1 MKILDIYFKDDK
13 LFILTDGF
21 EVTSPIF
28 IDTLYNQE
36 NKYSGE
42 ASKHSFVITDASV
55 LGAMIVIDAK
65 KLINFDKTAFTILID
80 GLLGFYYDKEVL
92 YYRQIDLL
100 TTNCSTCLDNAQMQT
115 IEMLLMKLS
124 LLDYATASKLIED
137 QIQWYT
143 DIARLL
149 CINLDS
155 NKIVDTNTC
164 SKCKNVCCSL

>member
-1 MKILDIYFKDDK
+1 MKILNIYFTENE
-13 LFILTDGF
+13 LVILTDGSN
-21 EVTSPIF
+21 VTSPIF

-36 NKYSGE
+36 NRYSSD
-42 ASKHSFVITDASV
+42 ASKHSFVITDAVV
-55 LGAMIVIDAK
+55 LGAMITIDLK
-65 KLINFDKTAFTILID
+65 NLVNFDKTAFTILVQNT
-80 GLLGFYYDKEVL
+80 LGFYYDKEGL

-100 TTNCSTCLDNAQMQT
+100 TNHCSTCLDDAQIKT

-124 LLDYATASKLIED
+124 LLEYATANNLIED

-155 NKIVDTNTC
+155 NKIADTNTC
-164 SKCKNVCCSL
+164 SKCKNGCCSL

>member
-1 MKILDIYFKDDK
+1 MKILDIYFKDDE

-55 LGAMIVIDAK
+55 LDAMIVIDAK

-92 YYRQIDLL
+92 YYR
-100 TTNCSTCLDNAQMQT
+100 
-115 IEMLLMKLS
+115 
-124 LLDYATASKLIED
+124 
-137 QIQWYT
+137 
-143 DIARLL
+143 
-149 CINLDS
+149 
-155 NKIVDTNTC
+155 
-164 SKCKNVCCSL
+164 